1 MHVLCDRH
9 ERLLVDP
16 RVAGLVEGQDSDAE
30 ARVLLD
36 DLVRLLV
43 GVEGVHEDERDVGVV
58 LLVQGL
64 DLLHRQVKEGQVV
77 AHRDNRF
84 RALERKDMFSPKNKT
99 KKNFNFCLATHG
111 CSEASVELDHHQL
124 LQHLLDLCVG
134 RGREALVRSDLREG
148 KIMVIFIHISKRFF

>member
-9 ERLLVDP
+9 KRLLVDP

-64 DLLHRQVKEGQVV
+64 DLLHSQVKEGQVV
-77 AHRDNRF
+77 SHRDNRF
-84 RALERKDMFSPKNKT
+84 RALEWKDMFSPKKIKSRKFLFSLPCNPWM
-99 KKNFNFCLATHG
+99 F
-111 CSEASVELDHHQL
+111 
-124 LQHLLDLCVG
+124 
-134 RGREALVRSDLREG
+134 RGLR
-148 KIMVIFIHISKRFF
+148 